1 MTNFLLDKSIFS
13 RLLNLNPQ
21 WGKGRCVLIYLL
33 QKRELALKKF
43 KASKERKK
51 HPITLAIYFKLSSVI
66 CHWREGGSLH
76 HPQINLPIRFLGG
89 GDDGEDTLQ
98 GRLAVR

>member
-1 MTNFLLDKSIFS
+1 MTNFLLDRSIFS
-13 RLLNLNPQ
+13 RLLNPNPQ

-33 QKRELALKKF
+33 QKWELALKKF

-66 CHWREGGSLH
+66 CHWDPLAMLVR
-76 HPQINLPIRFLGG
+76 
-89 GDDGEDTLQ
+89 DDFIADSKEYGELY
-98 GRLAVR
+98 L

>member
-1 MTNFLLDKSIFS
+1 MNRKSCIFATNNKVKTMNTD
-13 RLLNLNPQ
+13 
-21 WGKGRCVLIYLL
+21 LL

-76 HPQINLPIRFLGG
+76 HPQINLPIRLLGG